1 MQGAGTG
8 CGGTAG
14 VIIGLGL
21 MSYRSERSCLEVG
34 LFRLGQIS
42 IRDGLKRKKTK
53 KKKIWR
59 REKDGSKLKPY
70 A

>member
-1 MQGAGTG
+1 
-8 CGGTAG
+8 
-14 VIIGLGL
+14 
-21 MSYRSERSCLEVG
+21 MSYRSEWSCLEVG